1 MLIEVS
7 YKEGDTITLKLS
19 SGDEVIG
26 RLNSKDDNEYQ
37 LNKPMTFMMGPQG
50 LGLVPY
56 LFSAA
61 KDSKVSISRNFVI
74 SATKTDAEIAKTYVH
89 QTTGLHIN

>member
-1 MLIEVS
+1 MLIEIP
-7 YKEGDTITLKLS
+7 YKSGDTITIKLS

-26 RLNSKDDNEYQ
+26 RFESKDDANYH
-37 LNKPMTFMMGPQG
+37 LNKPMTFIMGPQG

-61 KDSKVSISRNFVI
+61 KDAKIAISRNFVI
-74 SATKTDAEIAKTYVH
+74 SVSKTDAEISKTYIH
-89 QTTGLHIN
+89 QTTGLHV